1 MINAKEKFIN
11 FLNGVQTPTYGEEI
25 DSALSLLPV
34 EQRQDFVQ
42 GLNRGNVDIAQKQ
55 KQLGILSPQTQEE
68 IALANT
74 GQFNKP
80 EMVRQG
86 GLVQGYNQGYN
97 LNYDNPTNTI
107 GTRIGQAVGTLGRA
121 IDTPL
126 GRGLI
131 AYGLSNAVGDTNP
144 LEQAF
149 TAGVGRQTNLTKDK
163 VYRKQLRQLGMTD
176 NEINSIR
183 GMITDDI
190 YKNIADSYKARWNK
204 ASWADLAT
212 ISPVV
217 AEAVKANPEL
227 ANSYLPASVAKEIM
241 RGDLTEAQ
249 IANLLART
257 AKIEAETKQVG
268 KPKVNI
274 SIRKGGTNSTI
285 THVGGSGGND
295 RPTQTDETNKINGVE
310 NAFTTMPTVSS
321 FPIE

>member
-1 MINAKEKFIN
+1 MINAKDRFIN
-11 FLNGVQTPTYGEEI
+11 FLRGVETPTYGEEI
-25 DSALSLLPV
+25 DKAISLLPV

-42 GLNRGNVDIAQKQ
+42 GLNGGNVDIAQKQ
-55 KQLGILSPQTQEE
+55 QELGITSPQTQED
-68 IALANT
+68 IALAKKEL
-74 GQFNKP
+74 FNKP
-80 EMVRQG
+80 NMIRQG

-97 LNYDNPTNTI
+97 LNYDNPTNTV

-149 TAGVGRQTNLTKDK
+149 TAGVGRQANLTKDK

-183 GMITDDI
+183 GIITDDI

-257 AKIEAETKQVG
+257 EKTKKETDLLG
-268 KPKVNI
+268 KPKPKTTIEYVTKSEGAI
-274 SIRKGGTNSTI
+274 PTTTGGGRPRVSTQY
-285 THVGGSGGND
+285 
-295 RPTQTDETNKINGVE
+295 TQDEVQAELKRRGLI
-310 NAFTTMPTVSS
+310 
-321 FPIE
+321 

>member
-11 FLNGVQTPTYGEEI
+11 FLNGIQTPTYGEEI
-25 DSALSLLPV
+25 DNALSLLPI
-34 EQRQDFVQ
+34 EQRQDFAQ
-42 GLNRGNVDIAQKQ
+42 GLNGGNVNIAQKQ
-55 KQLGILSPQTQEE
+55 KQLGISSPKTQEE
-68 IALANT
+68 IALAKA

-86 GLVQGYNQGYN
+86 GLIQGYNQGYN
-97 LNYDNPTNTI
+97 LNYDNPTNTV

-131 AYGLSNAVGDTNP
+131 AYGLSNAIGDTNP

-163 VYRKQLRQLGMTD
+163 VYRKQLKQLGMTD

-212 ISPVV
+212 VSPVV

-227 ANSYLPASVAKEIM
+227 ANSYLPASVANTIM

-249 IANLLART
+249 IQNLLART
-257 AKIEAETKQVG
+257 NLIKAQTKQVG
-268 KPKVNI
+268 KPKVTIN
-274 SIRKGGTNSTI
+274 RKEGGTTSTVNI
-285 THVGGSGGND
+285 THSGGSGKGSGGSGKGPD
-295 RPTQTDETNKINGVE
+295 RPKKHKT
-310 NAFTTMPTVSS
+310 NAF
-321 FPIE
+321 

>member
-1 MINAKEKFIN
+1 MIDAKEKFIN
-11 FLNGVQTPTYGEEI
+11 FLRGVETPTYGEEI
-25 DSALSLLPV
+25 DKAISLLPI
-34 EQRQDFVQ
+34 EQRQDFTQ

-55 KQLGILSPQTQEE
+55 QELGIASPRTKEE
-68 IALANT
+68 MALANA

-80 EMVRQG
+80 DMVRQG

-97 LNYDNPTNTI
+97 LNYDNPTNTV

-131 AYGLSNAVGDTNP
+131 AYGLSNAMGDTNP

-149 TAGVGRQTNLTKDK
+149 TAGVGRQTNVTKDK
-163 VYRKQLRQLGMTD
+163 VYRKQLKQLGMTD
-176 NEINSIR
+176 DEINSIR

-227 ANSYLPASVAKEIM
+227 ANSYLPASVANTIM
-241 RGDLTEAQ
+241 KGDLTEAQ

-257 AKIEAETKQVG
+257 EKIKAETKQVG
-268 KPKVNI
+268 EPKVTINI
-274 SIRKGGTNSTI
+274 KKGGTTSRI
-285 THVGGSGGND
+285 VHEGGSPKPTKPE
-295 RPTQTDETNKINGVE
+295 RPTRTTGGGRARVHKT
-310 NAFTTMPTVSS
+310 NAF
-321 FPIE
+321 